1 MPTITTI
8 QLTKNNMF
16 EIFQYDF
23 MIRAFIAGVA
33 VALVAPTIGTFL
45 VVRRYSLMADTLAH
59 VSLVGVAIGLITKT
73 QPVVIAI
80 IVAILAAI
88 GIEKL
93 RGTKRVFGES
103 ILALF
108 LSGSLAIAS
117 VIISASGGFNT
128 SLLNYLFGSITTVL
142 SSDVY
147 IIVIMG
153 VIILS
158 IIIVFFKKFF
168 LISFDEELAITDGI
182 RAKLYSSLLVIL
194 AAITVALSMRIVGVL
209 LIGALMVI
217 PVITAIQ
224 FRQGFRATIIL
235 AVLVSLFAVVVGL
248 IVSYYFSLASGGTI
262 VVVALVLFLLSV
274 FMNKRL

>member
-1 MPTITTI
+1 
-8 QLTKNNMF
+8 MF

-23 MIRAFIAGVA
+23 MIRAFIAGIA

-59 VSLVGVAIGLITKT
+59 VSLVGVAIGLLTKT
-73 QPVVIAI
+73 QPVIIAI

-88 GIEKL
+88 GIERL
-93 RGTKRVFGES
+93 RGTKRVFSES

-158 IIIVFFKKFF
+158 TIIVFFNKFF
-168 LISFDEELAITDGI
+168 LVSFDEELAKTDGI
-182 RAKLYSSLLVIL
+182 RAKLYSSLLVVL
-194 AAITVALSMRIVGVL
+194 AAVTVALSMRIVGVL

-224 FRQGFRATIIL
+224 FGRGFKATIIL
-235 AVLVSLFAVVVGL
+235 AVIVSLLAVLVGL

-262 VVVALVLFLLSV
+262 VVMALVLFLLSV
-274 FMNKRL
+274 LMNKRL